1 MAETVASQPASFF
14 GLVSALGHS
23 ILTSVLL
30 FVREDT
36 FKLGQGIWGM
46 G

>member
-1 MAETVASQPASFF
+1 MPEAVASQAAAFL
-14 GLVSALGHS
+14 GLVGALRHI

-36 FKLGQGIWGM
+36 FKLGQGIGRLR
-46 G
+46 